1 MKTISVLFM
10 AVLTAGLVSWACTST
25 PAPTAAP
32 TATPAPATVAATA
45 KPTTPAPAT
54 AAPTTPAPATAKPA
68 TPVATASAQQQW
80 DALVA
85 AAQKEGTVSIYTLW
99 RPETRDALTPAFKA
113 KYGINLEFSPFS
125 RGAELLAK
133 VDAEQRAGLFLAD
146 IFGAGSNTMISL
158 LKPAKVLGAIEP
170 LMVLPEVTD
179 GKNWSPGR
187 LPFVDKDKTFVAMIS
202 SLQRNVVYNTDLVK
216 KGEIADY
223 PDLLKP
229 QYKGKITMND
239 PTVTGPGGDF
249 MIHLAVNIYDLNRAR
264 DYLTALVGPQETVIE
279 RDNRIQV
286 ETVARGKYSLGLAP
300 NPDNMSNFMSLGA
313 PLDVVIF
320 KQGVRVT
327 SAAGAF
333 AVPVKQAHPN
343 AAKLFANWLLTKEG
357 QTIFSKGFGNPS
369 LRTDV
374 STEGFN
380 PIFLA
385 QPGEKVFPDS
395 EDFLMRTEE
404 VLGMAKQVIA
414 AANK

>member
-1 MKTISVLFM
+1 MKTISVLFI
-10 AVLTAGLVSWACTST
+10 AVFIAGLLVWACTSA

-32 TATPAPATVAATA
+32 TATSAPATAATTA

-54 AAPTTPAPATAKPA
+54 AAPTAKPA
-68 TPVATASAQQQW
+68 TPSPAPTANAQQQW

-85 AAQKEGTVSIYTLW
+85 AAQKEGTVTIYTLW

-146 IFGAGSNTMISL
+146 MFGAGSNSMISL
-158 LKPAKVLGAIEP
+158 LKPAKVLGQLEP
-170 LMVLPEVTD
+170 LLVLPEVTD
-179 GKNWSPGR
+179 GKNWSPGK
-187 LPFVDKDKTFVAMIS
+187 LPFVDKDRTFVAMIS
-202 SLQRNVVYNTDLVK
+202 SLQRNVVYNTDLIK

-229 QYKGKITMND
+229 QYTGKITMND

-264 DYLTALVGPQETVIE
+264 DYLTALVGPQKAVVE
-279 RDNRIQV
+279 RDNRLQV

-313 PLDVVIF
+313 PLEVVIF

-327 SAAGAF
+327 SAAGAI

>member
-1 MKTISVLFM
+1 MKTISVLFT
-10 AVLTAGLVSWACTST
+10 AVLMVGLLAWGCTSA
-25 PAPTAAP
+25 PAPTTAP

-54 AAPTTPAPATAKPA
+54 AAPTAKPA
-68 TPVATASAQQQW
+68 TPSPVPTANAQQQW

-85 AAQKEGTVSIYTLW
+85 AAQKEGTVTIYTLW

-146 IFGAGSNTMISL
+146 MFGAGSNSMISL
-158 LKPAKVLGAIEP
+158 LKPAKVLGQLEP
-170 LMVLPEVTD
+170 LLVLPEVTD
-179 GKNWSPGR
+179 GKNWSPGK

-202 SLQRNVVYNTDLVK
+202 SLQRNVVYNTDLIK

-229 QYKGKITMND
+229 QYTGKITMND

-264 DYLTALVGPQETVIE
+264 DYLTALVGSQKAVVE

-286 ETVARGKYSLGLAP
+286 ETVARGKYSVGVAP